1 MSQNPHHQRRRTAQ
15 IPATGTHYIHDRLP
29 RLFTGHSPA
38 ANRYSDGSAPEESH
52 SSDDEDNENE
62 NENDQVHPQRHST
75 GSSFLAAAART
86 YSRAMYAHTTS
97 QLSSPQE
104 ARNLPNYNRNMHA
117 FTLNQLNHMDNTGSH
132 NPANLKKRDDQQQ
145 QQQHERSQQMQ
156 KTQPITIV
164 PSPTSMHK
172 SHLPTASPP
181 DLKLPPSTLKQLSL
195 DEEPCGP
202 SNTPVVPAPISMP
215 MSSTP
220 AAANPLVQARELEA
234 RFDELMAGV
243 NVDGQLCGGLE
254 SEVRDFAAVGSV

>member
-1 MSQNPHHQRRRTAQ
+1 MSPNPHHQRRRTAQ

-38 ANRYSDGSAPEESH
+38 ATKYSDGTAPEEPH
-52 SSDDEDNENE
+52 SSDDEDNEE
-62 NENDQVHPQRHST
+62 NHDEVNPQRHST

-97 QLSSPQE
+97 QLPPPQE
-104 ARNLPNYNRNMHA
+104 TRNLPNYNRNMHA

-132 NPANLKKRDDQQQ
+132 NPANLKKRDEQQQ
-145 QQQHERSQQMQ
+145 RREINQ
-156 KTQPITIV
+156 KTQPIAIA
-164 PSPTSMHK
+164 SGPTSIHR

-181 DLKLPPSTLKQLSL
+181 DLKPPPSTLKQMAL

-202 SNTPVVPAPISMP
+202 SNTPVAPAPISKSTMP
-215 MSSTP
+215 SVSATSD
-220 AAANPLVQARELEA
+220 PLAQARELEA

-243 NVDGQLCGGLE
+243 GVAGGQVGGGLE
-254 SEVRDFAAVGSV
+254 SEVMDFAAIGLAWDKEW

>member
-15 IPATGTHYIHDRLP
+15 IPATGTHYIHDRPP

-38 ANRYSDGSAPEESH
+38 ATKYTDGSAPEESH
-52 SSDDEDNENE
+52 SSDDEDNVD
-62 NENDQVHPQRHST
+62 ENDQDHPQRHST

-132 NPANLKKRDDQQQ
+132 NPANLKKRDEQQQ
-145 QQQHERSQQMQ
+145 EREQETQ
-156 KTQPITIV
+156 KTQPITIA
-164 PSPTSMHK
+164 PGLTSMHK

-181 DLKLPPSTLKQLSL
+181 DLKLQPSTLKQMAL

-202 SNTPVVPAPISMP
+202 SNTPVAPAPISMP

-220 AAANPLVQARELEA
+220 AANPAVQARELEA
-234 RFDELMAGV
+234 RFDESMAGA
-243 NVDGQLCGGLE
+243 NVDGQLCGSLE
-254 SEVRDFAAVGSV
+254 SEVRDFAAVGLA